1 MQWTNKGSALL
12 LAGTLFALTGPLAAA
27 GTPGAFGAPG
37 APQAAQ
43 QAQQAQSAQTS
54 RAVAEPAEGP
64 DPIDFAVVV
73 DQSASLAD
81 KDLARETEAAGLL
94 SQGEISE
101 RSRAAV
107 IGFGSSEKSG
117 QSPVRE
123 VCAPTVADAAGRE
136 RLSDCVQLL
145 NRRDAARMGPGTD
158 FPAAIRQAVT
168 RLTRLPRPA
177 DLPSLPEKG
186 TTGGAAAKAP
196 ATPKVVFLLTDG
208 RLDVSDSP
216 EYGTDPANRQS
227 NGERRLTEELARAR
241 AAGVQIWPLGFGT
254 EIDRAALTAM
264 AEGGYRGAC
273 SDVPGSVPHMR
284 VVSSSAELDK
294 ALQET
299 FAAARCARISHGT
312 AGKPPADLT
321 VVIPPIATDGSLTV
335 SKHDPKVRVTYFD
348 PMGRQVPTRGELD
361 GSTFE
366 VGGQDGP
373 VEALRVKNPLPGRW
387 RVHIEAPEGHRDR
400 EVAVRAIWQG
410 MLRSDVTLDPAS
422 PRAGEQVTVSVRM
435 QTRRGVTVTDPRQLA
450 DLTVA
455 AELRGAGFAP
465 VTFRLADDGKAPDR
479 KAGDVRFTGTL
490 TVPAGATGDLELTT
504 RMSAPGVTSDRR
516 PLHARVTQGT
526 PLLTAGLA
534 LDRATVHPGS
544 TVGGTIDVTNNDS
557 GPRTL
562 RLAVEDLTPG
572 ARLSVSPATVTAP
585 PGGSTRVPFTVTVGD
600 GTPLGELGGRIAAV
614 DTGDGDRVLDDGFL
628 DVLVVAPPTWWDRWW
643 KAVVGGAAG
652 LVLVAAFLGVQE
664 AARRR
669 RRDLTGVTLEL
680 REGGRVLDTLTVRRG
695 QSVRGS
701 FPFAVDDVG
710 GAPPTLRRAREGS
723 SSGAHVLRRTGGGQL
738 LLRPRGGAQVPLR
751 PGEPAGLDAYEL
763 VVRGGG
769 TGRDRG
775 RGRARTGS
783 GTGRDDGVGFG
794 TDDGYGYGF
803 DSGADDGYGSGYG
816 FGSGSGSGPRTGDG
830 TDSRTDDGAGS
841 RTRTGAEGRV
851 PGPRRFGLPRRSDR
865 SDRSDRS
872 GRSDRSDRSGRAGRS
887 SRSDRSDRSGRTDR
901 SARSGGAAD
910 IPAATD
916 PGSGPSTGT
925 GGTAAGDPDPNF

>member
-12 LAGTLFALTGPLAAA
+12 LAGALLALTGPLATA
-27 GTPGAFGAPG
+27 GTSGAPRG
-37 APQAAQ
+37 P
-43 QAQQAQSAQTS
+43 

-73 DQSASLAD
+73 DQSKSLAD

-101 RSRAAV
+101 RSRATV
-107 IGFGSSEKSG
+107 IGFGSSEKAG

-123 VCAPTVADAAGRE
+123 VCALTVADAAGRE

-145 NRRDAARMGPGTD
+145 NKRDAARMGPGTD

-168 RLTRLPRPA
+168 RLTQKSA
-177 DLPSLPEKG
+177 
-186 TTGGAAAKAP
+186 TGGAAAHAP
-196 ATPKVVFLLTDG
+196 AKYKVVFLLTDG
-208 RLDVSDSP
+208 KLDVSDSP
-216 EYGTDPANRQS
+216 EYGTDPVSRRS

-264 AEGGYRGAC
+264 AEGGYRGTC
-273 SDVPGSVPHMR
+273 SAVPGSAPHMR
-284 VVSSSAELDK
+284 VVASSADLDK

-312 AGKPPADLT
+312 AGKPPADLS

-348 PMGRQVPTRGELD
+348 PAGRKVPTRGEFD

-400 EVAVRAIWQG
+400 EVVVRAIWQG
-410 MLRSDVTLDPAS
+410 RLSSDVTLDPAS
-422 PRAGEQVTVSVRM
+422 PRPGEQVTVAVRM
-435 QTRRGVTVTDPRQLA
+435 QTRRGVTITDPRQLA
-450 DLTVA
+450 GLAVT

-479 KAGDVRFTGTL
+479 RAGDVRFTGTL
-490 TVPAGATGDLELTT
+490 TVPAGATGDLRLTT

-516 PLHARVTQGT
+516 PLHARIAQGT

-534 LDRATVHPGS
+534 FDRATVHPGG
-544 TVGGTIDVTNNDS
+544 TVRGTLDVTNNDA
-557 GPRTL
+557 GPRAL
-562 RLAVEDLTPG
+562 RLAVENRTPG
-572 ARLSVSPATVTAP
+572 AELTVSPATVTAP
-585 PGGSTRVPFTVTVGD
+585 PGGSTRIPFTVTLGG
-600 GTPLGELGGRIAAV
+600 GTPLGELGGRIAVV
-614 DTGDGDRVLDDGFL
+614 DTGDGDRVLDDDFL

-643 KAVVGGAAG
+643 KVVVGGAA
-652 LVLVAAFLGVQE
+652 VLAVVAALLIAHAVV
-664 AARRR
+664 RHR

-680 REGGRVLDTLTVRRG
+680 RGDGRVLDSLTVRRG

-701 FPFAVDDVG
+701 FPFTVDDAG
-710 GAPPTLRRAREGS
+710 GAPPALRRAREGS
-723 SSGAHVLRRTGGGQL
+723 SSGAHVLRRTGTGQL
-738 LLRPRGGAQVPLR
+738 LLRPRGGARVALR
-751 PGEPAGLDAYEL
+751 QGEPVGLDAYEL

-769 TGRDRG
+769 G
-775 RGRARTGS
+775 
-783 GTGRDDGVGFG
+783 GTGRGGRTDRARSDSGYDTDTDSGFG
-794 TDDGYGYGF
+794 V
-803 DSGADDGYGSGYG
+803 GYGSGYG
-816 FGSGSGSGPRTGDG
+816 SGSAYGSGAGAGFRTDDGLGLGFGADDDGSGFGTGDGSGSRTGEGSGSRTGDG
-830 TDSRTDDGAGS
+830 SRS
-841 RTRTGAEGRV
+841 RTRTDQEARV
-851 PGPRRFGLPRRSDR
+851 PWPRRFGRPR
-865 SDRSDRS
+865 RS
-872 GRSDRSDRSGRAGRS
+872 GRSGSGAG
-887 SRSDRSDRSGRTDR
+887 DPTT
-901 SARSGGAAD
+901 
-910 IPAATD
+910 TD
-916 PGSGPSTGT
+916 PGAGEGAGSGTSSGTGRSTGT
-925 GGTAAGDPDPNF
+925 GGTTAGDPDPNF